1 MGSRSR
7 GWRDSADS
15 KGKPRVD
22 SHHHKLVRGQKG
34 LYLVSEAAQL
44 CRHLDF
50 QLQSSRSGRE
60 QISVVSSHLVVL
72 HDVIAA
78 VRNEQN
84 SQEQEK
90 KLFYTHTP
98 TNVRLFMKRIDTLAW
113 IHTSIHHFQGLPDLM
128 SSSLAKQKTSFS
140 CLEFFPEMETCQ
152 SVLVQRMPD
161 FFCFGCSASLITT
174 TELIREKALI
184 ASALLIL
191 SEEGYF

>member
-15 KGKPRVD
+15 KGKPRVE

-34 LYLVSEAAQL
+34 LYLVSEAAQP

-50 QLQSSRSGRE
+50 ELQSSRSGRE

-78 VRNEQN
+78 VKNEQN

-98 TNVRLFMKRIDTLAW
+98 TNVRPFMKRIDTLAW

-128 SSSLAKQKTSFS
+128 SSSLAGLNRKRPLVALNFFLKWKLVNLFLLRECLIFLFS
-140 CLEFFPEMETCQ
+140 LFSIFNYNHRAY
-152 SVLVQRMPD
+152 QRE
-161 FFCFGCSASLITT
+161 GINCSRPLNI
-174 TELIREKALI
+174 I
-184 ASALLIL
+184 
-191 SEEGYF
+191 